1 MCNPKNVT
9 IITVNVVG
17 VSLITGL
24 ECETVE
30 WKLKWN
36 GESTQ
41 LQLTCVTG
49 TAQSRLNYLVYL

>member
-41 LQLTCVTG
+41 LQPTCVTG
-49 TAQSRLNYLVYL
+49 TAI